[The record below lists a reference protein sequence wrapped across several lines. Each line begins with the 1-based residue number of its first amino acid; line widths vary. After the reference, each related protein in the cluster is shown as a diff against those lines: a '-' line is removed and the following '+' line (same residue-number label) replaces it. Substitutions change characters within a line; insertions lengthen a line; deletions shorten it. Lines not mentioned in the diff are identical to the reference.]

1 MASNVEPGAPQCA
14 LCALLR
20 KAAFQRHRAAATC
33 RATSTRT
40 FALGVIGGL
49 SRTQF
54 FRHAPRIPH
63 VFIPPGACP
72 KSKTAQI
79 SRVNAGG
86 RSTSGPRTFCA
97 AGGP

>member
-1 MASNVEPGAPQCA
+1 MTSNIQPGTPQRA

-20 KAAFQRHRAAATC
+20 KASFQRHRAAATC

-49 SRTQF
+49 SRTPF
-54 FRHAPRIPH
+54 FRHAPPFRTF
-63 VFIPPGACP
+63 FIPRGSYP

-79 SRVNAGG
+79 SPVNAGG
-86 RSTSGPRTFCA
+86 RPTSGPRTFCA
-97 AGGP
+97 ASGP

>member
-1 MASNVEPGAPQCA
+1 MTSNVESDAPQCA

-49 SRTQF
+49 SRTPF
-54 FRHAPRIPH
+54 FRYAPCIPH
-63 VFIPPGACP
+63 VLSPRGDYP

-79 SRVNAGG
+79 SRVNTG
-86 RSTSGPRTFCA
+86 RHSTPRLRTFCA
-97 AGGP
+97 ASGP